1 MLHPNLQAE
10 YFNWIRSCIQDRS
23 AIGPFCDWLD
33 ENKIRSQ
40 QWREILAFMNKVK
53 YFKIVERKQSL
64 WASFVTAHKVID
76 IRLTEVKKKS
86 YQISLSIRNRTA
98 QMTNAALER
107 QLSLFTGFNY
117 QKVCA

>member
-1 MLHPNLQAE
+1 MLHPTTQAE
-10 YFNWIRSCIQDRS
+10 YFNWIRTCIQDRS

-33 ENKIRSQ
+33 ENKISSQ
-40 QWREILAFMNKVK
+40 QWREILAFVNKAKYVK
-53 YFKIVERKQSL
+53 QVIRKQSMWL
-64 WASFVTAHKVID
+64 SMVTAHKVID

-86 YQISLSIRNRTA
+86 YQIGLSIRKRTP

-117 QKVCA
+117 QKVG